1 MRARRSRA
9 TASPA
14 AAILR
19 FDGYADAVRAE
30 DGARTRSRTGTRQ
43 PRGREGEELDTR
55 LLIVVLLSVGLIF
68 AYQELV
74 LKRLYPPVPAQQAQV
89 GASPGAQSSTGGAA
103 GVSRAAPEIVA
114 NSLIGEAPAAPART
128 IEVDTRRYDALLT
141 TEGARLLSFR
151 LKDYRV
157 SAEPGSP
164 WYQMVA
170 EAPGGKLP
178 LGLVLNR
185 AGTMFTDS
193 ALGYA
198 TDAPA
203 KLEATPGHPAVL
215 TFTAKTRDGLEV
227 TKRLAFDDDS
237 YVFDLDTTI
246 AGAIAKVAQVGVSM
260 NRSLI
265 VRGTGYRDIPELQAD
280 VGGKALTEG
289 QKQLLKGNVSV
300 GGALTYAGFGDR
312 YFLSVYLPVEPRA
325 GMLVM
330 SYSDDEAH
338 IRVLFDHALRLE
350 TGIYMGPKKLSVI
363 EPINPALTKAIDFGL
378 LGVIALPLLRA
389 LQFFYRLVPNY
400 GVAIILL
407 TIIVRLA
414 TLPMSI
420 KGQRSMMRMQ
430 RLQPQV
436 ERIREKFK
444 NDQERLNRE
453 MVDLYKRNHVNP
465 LGGCLPMAVQ
475 LPILYGLYEAFLNA
489 FELRQAPFVGWIRDL
504 SAPDCLQ
511 IPGMPMLPMTSCHGI
526 PVLVILLAVTSFAQQ
541 WLTPKQPDPNQQK
554 MMMYMPLFFSLIF
567 ISLPAGLTLYYLS
580 SNVLGILQQV
590 FLNYE
595 FKQSAPATT

>member
-1 MRARRSRA
+1 M
-9 TASPA
+9 
-14 AAILR
+14 
-19 FDGYADAVRAE
+19 
-30 DGARTRSRTGTRQ
+30 
-43 PRGREGEELDTR
+43 DTR
-55 LLIVVLLSVGLIF
+55 LLIVVMLSVGLIF

-74 LKRLYPPVPAQQAQV
+74 LKRLYPPVPPEQAQV
-89 GASPGAQSSTGGAA
+89 AASPGAQSANSGAA
-103 GVSRAAPEIVA
+103 GKGGSTPEILPNSLISAAAAPE
-114 NSLIGEAPAAPART
+114 RT
-128 IEVDTRRYDALLT
+128 IEVDTHQYDALLT
-141 TEGARLLSFR
+141 TLGARLLSFR
-151 LKDYRV
+151 LKDYRE

-164 WYQMVA
+164 WYQMVR
-170 EAPGGKLP
+170 EEPGGKLP
-178 LGLVLNR
+178 LGLVVNR
-185 AGTMFTDS
+185 GGAVFTDS

-203 KLEATPGHPAVL
+203 KIEVAAGHPTVV

-227 TKRLAFDDDS
+227 IKRLAFNDDS
-237 YVFDLDTTI
+237 YVFDLDAAV
-246 AGAIAKVAQVGVSM
+246 AGPSAGISQSGVSI
-260 NRSLI
+260 NEALI
-265 VRGTGYRDIPELQAD
+265 AHGSGYRDIPELQAD
-280 VGGKALTEG
+280 IGGKALTES
-289 QKQLLKGNVSV
+289 QKQLLKGIVSV
-300 GGALTYAGFGDR
+300 TGVITYAGFGDR
-312 YFLSVYLPVEPRA
+312 YFLSVYMPVEPRE
-325 GMLVM
+325 GTLVM

-338 IRVLFDHALRLE
+338 VRMLFDRTLHLK
-350 TGIYMGPKKLSVI
+350 TGVYMGPKKLDVLES
-363 EPINPALTKAIDFGL
+363 INPALTKAIDFGL

-407 TIIVRLA
+407 TIVVRLA

-511 IPGMPMLPMTSCHGI
+511 IPGMPMLPMTACHGI
-526 PVLVILLAVTSFAQQ
+526 PVLVILLALTSFAQQ
-541 WLTPKQPDPNQQK
+541 WLSPKQPDPNQQK
-554 MMMYMPLFFSLIF
+554 MMMYMPLFFCLIF
-567 ISLPAGLTLYYLS
+567 VSLPAGLTLYYLS

-595 FKQSAPATT
+595 FKQGPPATT